1 MVQLL
6 PKRSP
11 RTVLYISA
19 RGMLTVHMSHGQ
31 PVSLDA
37 FISEAEASDPDSAGI
52 PSVPEFE
59 QWLIERRHHRFDVLI
74 DSVDEQQH
82 LESLPALSLGDRHA
96 LIKRKLV
103 QRFRDTDFTTY
114 KLKAV
119 RENGKRRLSVLFMAL
134 RGEEHFKPWLDLLT
148 RHRVRVDSLVSP
160 TLLTEALVER
170 IKPGGSGLLVSLNP
184 AGLRQTVVI
193 DGRVRFS
200 RLAALLTDEA
210 EEIQAEVTRTMQYLL
225 MSQRLSRS
233 DVQEKSFE
241 VWMIDTG
248 FDQQIGVPETLYI
261 DQGAS
266 VTVRIVD
273 PAHLGISVLA
283 GQTGLSLWLQMPR
296 RLQIND
302 YRTHAISRFS
312 RAAAVRKWLW
322 GASAATAALGLV
334 AVLSADWLIKT
345 HLPDT
350 THQRELLAQYEQH
363 GFELTDALDQYPVTA
378 DEMNATVQ
386 LAQQVRQRTVLPWRM
401 LRAVGNVMP
410 AQAGLRIN
418 YLGWAPVA
426 ASDDSAQLVSGD
438 ATEPGQGAGSL
449 SGTTRITIAGSVDPT
464 WMKQEANQ
472 TVSLLANRL
481 SDACHCQAEEVQLP
495 YDPSPAVGIA
505 QDYMDKG
512 VKWTPYRIVLLAG
525 PDSPV
530 RNNGGNP
537 L

>member
-1 MVQLL
+1 MVQLI

-19 RGMLTVHMSHGQ
+19 RGMLTVHMSRGQ

-37 FISEAEASDPDSAGI
+37 FISEAEASDPDASGI
-52 PSVPEFE
+52 PSVAEFE

-82 LESLPALSLGDRHA
+82 LETLPALSFGDRHA
-96 LIKRKLV
+96 LIKRKLI

-114 KLKAV
+114 KLKAI
-119 RENGKRRLSVLFMAL
+119 RENGKRRLSVLLLAL
-134 RGEEHFKPWLDLLT
+134 RGEEHFKPWLDMLT

-210 EEIQAEVTRTMQYLL
+210 DEIQAEVTRTLQYLL

-233 DVQEKSFE
+233 DIRENAFE

-248 FDQQIGVPETLYI
+248 FDQQIGVSETLYI

-273 PAHLGISVLA
+273 PARLGISVLA
-283 GQTGLSLWLQMPR
+283 GQTGLSLWLQMPG
-296 RLQIND
+296 RLQIKD
-302 YRTHAISRFS
+302 YRTRAISRFS

-322 GASAATAALGLV
+322 GGSAATAVLGLA
-334 AVLSADWLIKT
+334 AVLSADWLIRT

-350 THQRELLAQYEQH
+350 SQQREQLAQYEQH
-363 GFELTDALDQYPVTA
+363 GFDLNDVLDQYPVNA
-378 DEMNATVQ
+378 DEMNATVK
-386 LAQQVRQRTVLPWRM
+386 LAQRVRQRTVLPWNM
-401 LRAVGNVMP
+401 LRAVGQAMP
-410 AQAGLRIN
+410 PDAGLRIN
-418 YLGWAPVA
+418 HLGWDPVD
-426 ASDDSAQLVSGD
+426 ASDNAAQLFPAESSV
-438 ATEPGQGAGSL
+438 AGQGTGSITD
-449 SGTTRITIAGSVDPT
+449 TTRITIAGSVDPT
-464 WMKQEANQ
+464 WMKQQANGA
-472 TVSLLANRL
+472 VSSLAERL
-481 SDACHCQAEEVQLP
+481 GDICRCQAEQVQLP

-505 QDYMDKG
+505 QDYMDRG
-512 VKWTPYRIVLLAG
+512 VKWPPYRIVLLAG
-525 PDSPV
+525 PDSPL
-530 RNNGGNP
+530 RHDGSSP